1 MATISTNEHICRV
14 DGTTLQLRKFDEQV
28 AHRAINTQETPDT
41 IVTNFYKDLS
51 DPSIAR
57 LPLRDNIKRRIRILH
72 QKNQLVKEPNDP
84 KFAPVPIAFTKTVLG
99 RFTTEY
105 DAKRPFTV
113 VLRRFTVV
121 RFDRPGLLSGCHF
134 HLRQSIHRKLQ
145 ALGHQNQYESDPLFT
160 HNIHKI
166 AALAFLKLTNVI
178 NGFEHLSIDLGDDNE
193 TILDYFEE
201 TYIDETGFADQT
213 KGERVIV
220 KSSRRHAF
228 EANSGTGKDDRTAL
242 ICVSAGGFVL
252 SPLFLYSGKHL
263 MDS

>member
-99 RFTTEY
+99 YLFLRY
-105 DAKRPFTV
+105 DTGSGT
-113 VLRRFTVV
+113 LRDTANNI
-121 RFDRPGLLSGCHF
+121 DSL
-134 HLRQSIHRKLQ
+134 IHIIFANLGEFLVDGTFKV

-201 TYIDETGFADQT
+201 TYI
-213 KGERVIV
+213 GERVIV

>member
-201 TYIDETGFADQT
+201 TYI
-213 KGERVIV
+213 GERVIV

>member
-1 MATISTNEHICRV
+1 MATILTNEHICRV

-41 IVTNFYKDLS
+41 IATNCYKDLS

-99 RFTTEY
+99 YLFLRY
-105 DAKRPFTV
+105 DT
-113 VLRRFTVV
+113 
-121 RFDRPGLLSGCHF
+121 GSGCHF

-145 ALGHQNQYESDPLFT
+145 ALGHQNQYESGPLFT

-201 TYIDETGFADQT
+201 TYI
-213 KGERVIV
+213 GERVIV